1 VTTDASRLSLPVL
14 VGQAVLAR
22 LLCTLA
28 GAAVTLKVASVLA
41 SKPVRG
47 GVSPVCGHS
56 QFAIA
61 VGEGA
66 LKRRAH
72 VP

>member
-1 VTTDASRLSLPVL
+1 L

-47 GVSPVCGHS
+47 GFTST
-56 QFAIA
+56 
-61 VGEGA
+61 
-66 LKRRAH
+66 
-72 VP
+72 